1 LDLVKQSIEISNQYR
16 RKTTLTE
23 SFGRILK
30 RTDYNLYTEGIQFLI
45 RSWLK
50 FNFVFEH
57 RTNSRRAVLCRIN
70 VVESSF
76 DLYRRWNLNE
86 LCKRWIE
93 NPFLLPVIQVY
104 FLTSLLYCI
113 IVLKI
118 LPYIFRLVYFKCFL

>member
-1 LDLVKQSIEISNQYR
+1 MDLVKQSIEISNQYR

-50 FNFVFEH
+50 FNFVLVL

-76 DLYRRWNLNE
+76 NLYRRRNLNE

-93 NPFLLPVIQVY
+93 NSFLLPVIQVY

-118 LPYIFRLVYFKCFL
+118 LPFIFRLVYFKRFL